1 MTCRLGVILLIYR
14 KKGIKQEKL
23 GNCVGDMESK
33 RNSYL
38 TYSQHQKQKNQ
49 H

>member
-23 GNCVGDMESK
+23 GNCVGGMESK
-33 RNSYL
+33 RHSFT
-38 TYSQHQKQKNQ
+38 TYSQHKK
-49 H
+49 